1 MNSMRDAVVGWLAFA
16 ALVAFALA
24 MVSHL
29 RLWSVARNVERIA
42 EALEGMSLR
51 NHGRMEEMNGVREYL
66 E

>member
-42 EALEGMSLR
+42 EALEGMSSR
-51 NHGRMEEMNGVREYL
+51 NHGHHDELNGVREYL